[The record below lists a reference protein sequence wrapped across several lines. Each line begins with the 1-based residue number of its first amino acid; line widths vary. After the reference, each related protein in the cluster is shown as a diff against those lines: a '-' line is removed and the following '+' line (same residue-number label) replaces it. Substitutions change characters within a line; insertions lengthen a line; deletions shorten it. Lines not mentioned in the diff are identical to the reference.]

1 MNLFKYLGINHSVL
15 MDNDEN
21 DTQEIVNSFIESNKN
36 DYTNKIELF
45 DKDLEAF
52 LGIDTP
58 KRKDLKPL
66 NIMYQYNKENITP
79 DKIEAL
85 KGKIIN
91 LIE

>member
-15 MDNDEN
+15 MDNDDN
-21 DTQEIVNSFIESNKN
+21 DIQEIVNVFIESNKN
-36 DYTNKIELF
+36 EFTSKIELF

-58 KRKDLKPL
+58 RRKDLKPL
-66 NIMYQYNKENITP
+66 NIMYQYNEENIP
-79 DKIEAL
+79 IEKINEL
-85 KGKIIN
+85 KEKIIY